1 MRAKRWLL
9 LVFLLVLL
17 AVALPARAQQEDLT
31 DKLAS
36 YGLTEPEIEAFS
48 ALIAGAGQTLTEE
61 ELLTMLEEFMAEGAG
76 ELAGQEKDGVYTDP
90 NGYSFKVPEGWTLQ
104 PNQIGP
110 TVMLTGPADDKGLVP
125 TITVLAT
132 AQAQDDIMAQTQ
144 QQIDDSL
151 KGVLPNYQFI
161 ALDEFD
167 YKNTKA
173 HELVIMYGTGEDAML
188 MQYQTYFQS
197 KDRVYIITMTT
208 RAEEAVHD
216 RTLDTYDSFLTDFQ
230 IVENRG
236 NG

>member
-17 AVALPARAQQEDLT
+17 AAALPAKAEEDLAG
-31 DKLAS
+31 KLAS
-36 YGLTEPEIEAFS
+36 YGLTTPEIEAFS
-48 ALIAGAGQTLTEE
+48 AMVAGAGQALTQE
-61 ELLTMLEEFMAEGAG
+61 ELLAMLEEFMAEGAG

-110 TVMLTGPADDKGLVP
+110 TVMLTGPADDKGLMP

-132 AQAQDDIMAQTQ
+132 SQAEDDIMAQTQ
-144 QQIDDSL
+144 QQIDDGL

-167 YKNTKA
+167 YKNLKA
-173 HELVIMYGTGEDAML
+173 HELVIMYGTAEDTML

-230 IVENRG
+230 IVESRG